1 MINNDYFNRFIKKEN
16 LEIILE
22 TIYLC
27 SFILFISYFFL
38 NTTTFQIIWS
48 DNFYVN
54 VRTMMIVLT
63 LIRVGYSKKYSF
75 EETVLVFVIGM
86 VFLSAWYRNN
96 YLELFDILIVIL
108 GAKGISF
115 QKLLKV
121 YFIVSSFLLL
131 YTIGASLIGHI
142 ENWVYYDE
150 GRRARNSFG
159 IVYPTDFSAHVFYI
173 LLSYVYLRKGKLKY
187 IELGII
193 FLAGCFV
200 YWFCDARLNTICI
213 IGMAAVFLLYKICEQ
228 KQVRN
233 KFFIEGDF
241 LSGCLALS
249 TLICCIV
256 MTGLSLIY
264 SHDNALSV
272 WMDGVLNRRLQF
284 GKKGIDIYG
293 FSLWGKYIP
302 QRGMG
307 GVRGKVEFYYF
318 LDSSYLSIALKYGL
332 MVLGAILL
340 IWLCIGLKAKR
351 DQDIVLL
358 LVLAIISV
366 QCMVEHHMIEVAYNP
381 FLMALFATL
390 ERNCDVEVNGL
401 YKLNCEKRRKA
412 I

>member
-1 MINNDYFNRFIKKEN
+1 
-16 LEIILE
+16 
-22 TIYLC
+22 
-27 SFILFISYFFL
+27 
-38 NTTTFQIIWS
+38 
-48 DNFYVN
+48 
-54 VRTMMIVLT
+54 
-63 LIRVGYSKKYSF
+63 
-75 EETVLVFVIGM
+75 
-86 VFLSAWYRNN
+86 
-96 YLELFDILIVIL
+96 
-108 GAKGISF
+108 
-115 QKLLKV
+115 
-121 YFIVSSFLLL
+121 
-131 YTIGASLIGHI
+131 
-142 ENWVYYDE
+142 
-150 GRRARNSFG
+150 
-159 IVYPTDFSAHVFYI
+159 
-173 LLSYVYLRKGKLKY
+173 
-187 IELGII
+187 
-193 FLAGCFV
+193 
-200 YWFCDARLNTICI
+200 
-213 IGMAAVFLLYKICEQ
+213 MAAVFLLYKICEQ

-233 KFFIEGDF
+233 KFFIEGEF

-358 LVLAIISV
+358 LLLAIISV

-381 FLMALFATL
+381 FLMALFANL